1 MKKMPRKQTSIK
13 VDPIAWE
20 AAKKI
25 FSEYGITA
33 SEAINIFLNRVR
45 LEGGFPFE
53 IKIPNDRLKK
63 ALKEL
68 EEQEVEEFDDLKDFL
83 KDLKK

>member
-1 MKKMPRKQTSIK
+1 MPRKQTSIK

-33 SEAINIFLNRVR
+33 SEAINIFL
-45 LEGGFPFE
+45 
-53 IKIPNDRLKK
+53 
-63 ALKEL
+63 
-68 EEQEVEEFDDLKDFL
+68 
-83 KDLKK
+83 